1 MARSSERHREL
12 IYTLAADWKG
22 KCLLGGKSL
31 LWPDDQVWTKEVLE
45 LFNACFTEQPDESA
59 GSFEEK
65 FKRQLTREGAL
76 VTKLAAELILVYFL
90 FPSSVSGRRKRE
102 LIQDIVSWRGL
113 ELPADAENV
122 LRPLED
128 GIGHP
133 GTSYIV
139 RRDLEVAFLAET
151 TLKLVAMPDEERRCV
166 LDDHVQFRNLL
177 DQVAGDSTRPGR
189 DILLHLLYP
198 DYYERLSPRHK
209 QQVAETFSEILTGT
223 GIDVP
228 EDMDDKIYAIR
239 GRLEQLLPDKELDF
253 YLDPLRQCWYVTGD
267 SDDLTPL
274 QGLGI
279 KKQIVFYGPPGTG
292 KTYEAR
298 QLANGLVRQRLFQE
312 WGPSRYFS
320 CPTVADVVKQRTR
333 RVQFHPGYAYEDFIR
348 GLQLVE
354 GGRTEYRDGVL
365 LGIIEQLQEDSEDY
379 RHIPFVLILDEMN
392 RADLSKVLGECFSLM
407 EDRENRVQLAGQDA
421 EPRKVSLPENLY
433 FIGTMNLID
442 QSLEQVDFA
451 LRRRFLWF
459 FRGFDRQQFLAV
471 AESRWNLS
479 RKESRIRKAW
489 ERHASEFET
498 LAERAEFLNER
509 IAQHLSLGEQY
520 QIGHTYFCDVVSF
533 IETEL
538 AVQPRMK
545 FVLYNARGRGRQQTM
560 GILWRYSIAPLL
572 EQYLS
577 GVDSAER
584 KTFLDQAESLLMS
597 GTK

>member
-1 MARSSERHREL
+1 MARSSERYRER
-12 IYTLAADWKG
+12 IYELAADWKR

-31 LWPDDQVWTKEVLE
+31 LWPDDQVWAKEVLE
-45 LFNACFTEQPDESA
+45 SFKTCFTERPDESA
-59 GSFEEK
+59 DSFEEK
-65 FKRQLTREGAL
+65 FKRQLAPEGAL

-90 FPSSVSGRRKRE
+90 FPSQVSGKRKRE
-102 LIQDIVSWRGL
+102 LIQDIVSWKGL
-113 ELPADAENV
+113 KIPADAETI
-122 LRPLED
+122 LEPLKA
-128 GIGHP
+128 GIGDT
-133 GTSYIV
+133 GVGYSF
-139 RRDLEVAFLAET
+139 RRDLEVSFLAET
-151 TLKLVAMPDEERRCV
+151 VLELRALTDEECRDA
-166 LDDHVQFRNLL
+166 LGDHAKFRNLL
-177 DQVAGDSTRPGR
+177 DQVADDSTRQGR
-189 DILLHLLYP
+189 DVLLHLLYP
-198 DYYERLSPRHK
+198 DQYERIASRRHK
-209 QQVAETFSEILTGT
+209 QQVAETFSEILAGT
-223 GIDVP
+223 GVDVP

-239 GRLEQLLPDKELDF
+239 GRLEQLLSDQELDF
-253 YLDPLRQCWYVTGD
+253 YLEPLRQCWYVTGD

-298 QLANGLVRQRLFQE
+298 QLADRLVRQRLLQE
-312 WGPSRYFS
+312 WGPNEYFS
-320 CPTVADVVKQRTR
+320 RRRSVDDIVQQRMR

-354 GGRTEYRDGVL
+354 SGRTEYRDGVL
-365 LGIIEQLQEDSEDY
+365 LQIIEQLQRGSKDY
-379 RHIPFVLILDEMN
+379 RAIPFVVILDEMN

-407 EDRENRVQLAGQDA
+407 EDRENPVQLAGQDA
-421 EPRKVSLPENLY
+421 TPRIVSLPDNLY

-471 AESRWNLS
+471 AEYRWE
-479 RKESRIRKAW
+479 RSRIRKDW
-489 ERHASEFET
+489 ERYVSEFET
-498 LAERAEFLNER
+498 LAERAGFLNER
-509 IAQHLSLGEQY
+509 IAQHPSLGEQY

-538 AVQPRMK
+538 AAQPRMQ
-545 FVLYNARGRGRQQTM
+545 FVLYNSRGRGRQQTV
-560 GILWRYSIAPLL
+560 GTLWRYSIAPLL

-584 KTFLDQAESLLMS
+584 KTFLDQAESLLMA